1 MLFQQPEMTAMPKTS
16 ARPATRSSRTTRS
29 ALKVDKASGILYPLD
44 EFYAAAGLSLPRHSS
59 IDGEKML
66 EPYRSLLVHNGDM
79 TPALESHYRDSI
91 HIERLQA
98 HNSARGYSREVVLRL
113 DGNERAIEYG
123 AIKINLK
130 YFEKKAREEIVD
142 GNKPLG
148 AIMREYKIVHG
159 SKPKAFLQ
167 VHTDG
172 VISEA
177 LGVAE
182 NTRVFGR
189 RNTLVMPGGEPL
201 AEIVEILAPAL

>member
-1 MLFQQPEMTAMPKTS
+1 MPKTTS
-16 ARPATRSSRTTRS
+16 RPATRTSRTART
-29 ALKVDKASGILYPLD
+29 APKADKASAILYPLD
-44 EFYAAAGLSLPRHSS
+44 EFYAAAGLSLPRHSA
-59 IDGEKML
+59 IDGAKML

-79 TPALESHYRDSI
+79 TPALETHYRDSI

-98 HNSARGYSREVVLRL
+98 HNSPRGYSREVVLRL
-113 DGNERAIEYG
+113 DGNERAVEYG

-130 YFEKKAREEIVD
+130 FFDKKAREEIVE

-177 LGVAE
+177 LGVAN

>member
-1 MLFQQPEMTAMPKTS
+1 MPKTTTRPARS
-16 ARPATRSSRTTRS
+16 ARSPSSRSASTRPATKT
-29 ALKVDKASGILYPLD
+29 DKAAFILYPLD
-44 EFYAAAGLSLPRHSS
+44 EFYEAAGLALPRHSA
-59 IDGEKML
+59 IDGAKML

-79 TPALESHYRDSI
+79 TPALENHYRDSI

-98 HNSARGYSREVVLRL
+98 HNTARGYSREVVLRL
-113 DGNERAIEYG
+113 NGNDRAVEYG

-130 YFEKKAREEIVD
+130 FFGKKASDEIVD

-167 VHTDG
+167 VYTDG

-177 LGVAE
+177 LGVAM

-189 RNTLVMPGGEPL
+189 RNTLVMPNGESL